1 MFNPRIV
8 QQYSYR
14 VTECLSN
21 PIDALADSA
30 LYWGVNIFALAQ
42 FLRAIDAP
50 GAARLTLI

>member
-1 MFNPRIV
+1 MFEPRIIS
-8 QQYSYR
+8 QYVYR
-14 VTECLSN
+14 VTECRSN

-50 GAARLTLI
+50 GATRLTLI

>member
-1 MFNPRIV
+1 MFEPRIIS
-8 QQYSYR
+8 QYVYR
-14 VTECLSN
+14 VTECRSD

-42 FLRAIDAP
+42 FLRAVDAP